1 MKDSKSVSHLLYAL
15 WAYIPSGRKVQFFLL
30 LLLSF
35 FTSLTEMFSIGAAL
49 PFISALTEPD
59 KVYNNSLLQPV
70 FNMFELYSAKEIIVP
85 LTILF
90 VAAII
95 MATVMRFILL
105 WSSTKISFNIGIDLS
120 LNIYQKILYQ
130 PYLFHTMKNSSD
142 IINVINIKV
151 SEVIF
156 YIVLP
161 SMIFISSGIM
171 SVVISIA
178 LLYFIP
184 TSVVGVMIVFIIV
197 YVSLMKIIRKR
208 LKTNSQH
215 IAIESTQIIK
225 TLQEGLGGIRDILID
240 GTQQNFSNKYKK
252 SVVIFRKAQAENQI
266 FGNAPKFFLEGIGML
281 FIAFFAYTLSTQPNG
296 HISMI
301 PILVGIVLSMQ
312 RLLPLLQQMFQS
324 WSLIQ
329 GAQVSLSDSLDFL
342 ELTMPHDRI
351 NTNEKKIVPI
361 DFKKEIR
368 LEKVSFQYIKDGAL
382 VLNEINLV
390 IPKGSRIGFIG
401 STSSGKSTL
410 LDLVMG
416 LLEPTKGHLYID
428 NKMLSTSDISSWQ
441 RHIAHV
447 PQSIYLIDSTIEE
460 NIAFGVLKEEIDKV
474 LVREAAAKA
483 QIADVIEKMTLGYET
498 IVGERGIQL
507 SGGQRQRLGLARAL
521 YKKAQVI
528 ILDEATSALDGDTEN
543 DVIQA
548 FESLGNDVTLLMIA
562 HRTTTLK
569 GCTKII
575 ELKNGI
581 INRTIKYDEI

>member
-1 MKDSKSVSHLLYAL
+1 MKESKSVSHLLYAL
-15 WAYIPSGRKVQFFLL
+15 WVHIPSGKKVQFTLL

-59 KVYNNSLLQPV
+59 KVYNNSLLQPL
-70 FNMFELYSAKEIIVP
+70 FHMFELHSPKEIIIP

-90 VAAII
+90 VVAII
-95 MATVMRFILL
+95 TATVMRFILL

-120 LNIYQKILYQ
+120 LNIYQKILCQ

-184 TSVVGVMIVFIIV
+184 TSVVGVMIVFVIV

-208 LKTNSQH
+208 LKLNSQH
-215 IAIESTQIIK
+215 IATESTQIIK

-240 GTQQNFSNKYKK
+240 GTQQNFSDKYKK

-281 FIAFFAYTLSTQPNG
+281 FIAFFAYTLSTQPNE

-329 GAQVSLSDSLDFL
+329 GAQASLSDSIDFL
-342 ELTMPHDRI
+342 ELTLPDNKV
-351 NTNEKKIVPI
+351 NTNERKVVPI

-368 LEKVSFQYIKDGAL
+368 LDNVSFQYIKNGAL

-401 STSSGKSTL
+401 STGSGKSTL
-410 LDLVMG
+410 LDLLMG
-416 LLEPTKGHLYID
+416 LLEPIKGHLYID
-428 NKMLSTSDISSWQ
+428 DKMLSTSDISSWQ
-441 RHIAHV
+441 THIAHV
-447 PQSIYLIDSTIEE
+447 PQSIYLIDSSIEE
-460 NIAFGVLKEEIDKV
+460 NIAFGVVKEEIDKE
-474 LVREAAAKA
+474 LVRESAAKA
-483 QIADVIEKMTLGYET
+483 QIADVIEKMPLGYET

-507 SGGQRQRLGLARAL
+507 SGGQRQRLGLTRAL

-575 ELKNGI
+575 ELQNGI